1 MNRTCQNK
9 HCWCSSGPL
18 PSKAS
23 GPYSAVSACDFWG
36 RNRHKLI
43 DPLGNVQ
50 DDAKGVE
57 AQLFELLLE
66 DPLDGFLSEVG
77 IGNQLQVIQ
86 LEVLLVGG
94 KIDWKRSCGKYCDG
108 KPA

>member
-1 MNRTCQNK
+1 MPKTLLVFFRA
-9 HCWCSSGPL
+9 
-18 PSKAS
+18 PSVKGEKAMF
-23 GPYSAVSACDFWG
+23 GFLCLLLWG
-36 RNRHKLI
+36 RNCHKRFDQI
-43 DPLGNVQ
+43 GKVR

-66 DPLDGFLSEVG
+66 DPLDGFLTEVG
-77 IGNQLQVIQ
+77 VGNQLQVIQ